1 MSRKQFYT
9 ASQPQT
15 FEQNNQ
21 NPKKHKFSNFV
32 GYNQNNNNTSSPIHN
47 SNINMNTNTNS
58 TNHPNKN
65 LNNNPSLD
73 KNIERRNKNISIDD
87 K

>member
-15 FEQNNQ
+15 LEQNNQ
-21 NPKKHKFSNFV
+21 NPKKHKFSNFTA
-32 GYNQNNNNTSSPIHN
+32 YNQNNNNISSPIHS
-47 SNINMNTNTNS
+47 SNINMNINTNG

-65 LNNNPSLD
+65 LNNNPSLG
-73 KNIERRNKNISIDD
+73 KNIERRNKNI
-87 K
+87 